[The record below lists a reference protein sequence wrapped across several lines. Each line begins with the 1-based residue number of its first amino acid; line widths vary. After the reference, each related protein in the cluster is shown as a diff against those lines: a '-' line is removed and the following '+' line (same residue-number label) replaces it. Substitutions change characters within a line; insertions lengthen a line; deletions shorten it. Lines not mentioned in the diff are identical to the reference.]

1 MIGAL
6 RGTVVSSA
14 LDGELL
20 LDVNGVGY
28 LVHVPSRT
36 HLAGEVFVHTHL
48 HVREDAMVLYG
59 FESRDECHL
68 FKLLI
73 GTTGVGPKLAL
84 TMLSS
89 FTAEQLRSAVASE
102 DVDALTEVPG
112 IGKRTAQR
120 LMIELRNRLGEPDV
134 LVLPGAGAP
143 STTQSLAEA
152 RAALEGLGYRPDEI
166 RAALAE
172 TDPTRSSDVLVKEAL
187 RSLGART

>member
-6 RGTVVSSA
+6 RGTVMSSA
-14 LDGELL
+14 LDGDVL

-28 LVHVPSRT
+28 LVHVPTRT
-36 HLAGEVFVHTHL
+36 ALGGTVFLHTHL

-59 FESRDECHL
+59 FETRDECHL

-84 TMLSS
+84 TMLST
-89 FTAEQLRSAVASE
+89 FTAEQLRVAVASE

-120 LMIELRNRLGEPDV
+120 LMIEMRSRLGEPDV
-134 LVLPGAGAP
+134 LLLPGATGGSA
-143 STTQSLAEA
+143 SVALGEA
-152 RAALEGLGYRPDEI
+152 RAALEGLGYRPEEI
-166 RAALAE
+166 REALASV
-172 TDPTRSSDVLVKEAL
+172 DPTRASDVLIKEAL
-187 RSLGART
+187 RNLGAR